1 MTPRPP
7 SCAIAMAR
15 PDSVTVSMAALRI
28 GTLSRMFRVSRVET
42 STCDG
47 FTFECCGT
55 SSTSSKVSAVVMVV
69 SVRSRVETG
78 AVRSIGSSNTQK
90 ADASSAFHSS
100 RGLPVALLVFL
111 SAPTWARIVA
121 ADFRF
126 LPPHRL
132 DHIVS
137 AGPRW
142 RWRLRLRCRLARSAA
157 GKWRHWWRAGVV
169 HHHPRWCRTA
179 RCGPWRAPCDR
190 RLGLAFLHRHGTEPE
205 QVADDLL
212 LDARFHVLV
221 RH

>member
-1 MTPRPP
+1 
-7 SCAIAMAR
+7 
-15 PDSVTVSMAALRI
+15 
-28 GTLSRMFRVSRVET
+28 
-42 STCDG
+42 
-47 FTFECCGT
+47 
-55 SSTSSKVSAVVMVV
+55 
-69 SVRSRVETG
+69 
-78 AVRSIGSSNTQK
+78 
-90 ADASSAFHSS
+90 FHSS

-121 ADFRF
+121 ADLRF

-157 GKWRHWWRAGVV
+157 GKCRHWCRAGVV
-169 HHHPRWCRTA
+169 HHHRRWCRTA
-179 RCGPWRAPCDR
+179 RCGPWRAHCDR

-212 LDARFHVLV
+212 LDARFHVLEQRV
-221 RH
+221 AFFLVFDEGIALTVAAQADTLLQMIERVEVILPLRIDD